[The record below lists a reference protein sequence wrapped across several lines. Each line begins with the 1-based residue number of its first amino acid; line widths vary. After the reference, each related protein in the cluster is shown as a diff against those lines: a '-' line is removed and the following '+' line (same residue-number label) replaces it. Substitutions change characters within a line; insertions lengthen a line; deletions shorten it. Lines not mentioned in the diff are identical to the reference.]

1 MTLVVDASAI
11 AAVVFGE
18 PDGPTV
24 AAHVEGESLVAPSLL
39 DYELANIAWK
49 KLRRHPERTTE
60 ILASTSRVDGL
71 RITRVPVPVADIVA
85 LAMETGL
92 TAYDAAYLWLAQSKD
107 AELVTLDNQ
116 LARINQARREP
127 PAG

>member
-24 AAHVEGESLVAPSLL
+24 AAHVEGKSLVAPSLL

-49 KLRRHPERTTE
+49 KLRRHPERTAE

-85 LAMETGL
+85 LAVRLAPREHRSIRNALSGL
-92 TAYDAAYLWLAQSKD
+92 TFWRGPSQRCRLRCGK
-107 AELVTLDNQ
+107 
-116 LARINQARREP
+116 I
-127 PAG
+127 G